1 MILNFVK
8 EEDNRWY
15 IDLPNWEGDK
25 VDLEMVMGSD
35 TLLEYISNNGDCV
48 SIKISLDEP
57 SLNRLEFVR
66 LTDEIGEGAIY
77 NAVYNHFTSEIWLCD
92 VTKFVFGGEFPEKIF
107 IK

>member
-1 MILNFVK
+1 MILNFIK

-25 VDLEMVMGSD
+25 ADLEMVMGSD
-35 TLLEYISNNGDCV
+35 ALLEFISNNGEHV
-48 SIKISLDEP
+48 SIDISLDEP

-66 LTDEIGEGAIY
+66 LTEEFGEGAIY
-77 NAVYNHFTSEIWLCD
+77 NATYNLFSSKIWLCD
-92 VTKFVFGGEFPEKIF
+92 VTKFVFGGKFPEKIF

>member
-25 VDLEMVMGSD
+25 ADLEMVMGAD
-35 TLLEYISNNGDCV
+35 TLLEYISNNGDYV

-77 NAVYNHFTSEIWLCD
+77 NAVYNHFVSVIWLCD